1 MFIKRKGTVV
11 ISSVILLSLMSF
23 LGMILFKMSKNDNE
37 LSYLYNFQGDVYDL
51 DELEED
57 ELQKFMKEFNNIY
70 SEEENFI
77 KENFNK
83 TTSSS
88 SIRYEVNNDKFIL
101 KTKKENGKYRDRE
114 IIYKIKKEKIILVP
128 TYKFSDY

>member
-23 LGMILFKMSKNDNE
+23 IGMILFKMSKNNNE
-37 LSYLYNFQGDVYDL
+37 LSYLYNFKGDVYNL
-51 DELEED
+51 DELEEN

-70 SEEENFI
+70 SEEENFFE
-77 KENFNK
+77 ENFNK
-83 TTSSS
+83 TTSTS
-88 SIRYEVNNDKFIL
+88 SIRYEINNKLIL

-114 IIYKIKKEKIILVP
+114 VIYKIKKQKIILVP